1 MNHPR
6 TTRPKRTAS
15 TYDPSFGVLSDL
27 WEQTKLFPSTLQHD
41 EFVHEL
47 IADLQSALAAMLIVL
62 RTREEKDFSG
72 LER

>member
-1 MNHPR
+1 M
-6 TTRPKRTAS
+6 
-15 TYDPSFGVLSDL
+15 SDL

>member
-1 MNHPR
+1 
-6 TTRPKRTAS
+6 
-15 TYDPSFGVLSDL
+15 LSDL
-27 WEQTKLFPSTLQHD
+27 WEQTKLFPSALQHD

-62 RTREEKDFSG
+62 RTREEKDFLG